1 MAVWCGFVGVC
12 DKCLNDPQYSSLEGT
27 ELIFRIKKAL
37 YFLWSGSLGKMSQ
50 KRALE
55 SIDEE
60 DESIGP
66 MPDETALRKKPK
78 GGSYIVCK

>member
-1 MAVWCGFVGVC
+1 
-12 DKCLNDPQYSSLEGT
+12 
-27 ELIFRIKKAL
+27 
-37 YFLWSGSLGKMSQ
+37 MSQ

>member
-1 MAVWCGFVGVC
+1 MFKRPSVLFFRRYGINFQDQKGALFFM
-12 DKCLNDPQYSSLEGT
+12 KC
-27 ELIFRIKKAL
+27 IA
-37 YFLWSGSLGKMSQ
+37 GKMSQ

>member
-1 MAVWCGFVGVC
+1 MKWT
-12 DKCLNDPQYSSLEGT
+12 T
-27 ELIFRIKKAL
+27 E
-37 YFLWSGSLGKMSQ
+37 KMSQ

-60 DESIGP
+60 EESIGP

-78 GGSYIVCK
+78 GGSYIVYK